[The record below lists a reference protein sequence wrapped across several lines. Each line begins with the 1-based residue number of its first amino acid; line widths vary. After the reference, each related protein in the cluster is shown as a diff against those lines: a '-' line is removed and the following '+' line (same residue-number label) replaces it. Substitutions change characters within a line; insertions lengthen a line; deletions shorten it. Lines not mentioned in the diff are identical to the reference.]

1 MYIPA
6 TVYSYLFSS
15 ENKPAARATP
25 PASLTFKTMD
35 CSTDRVKSPTD
46 LGPDFIPITEV
57 NPVTG
62 PVYIEGA
69 APGDALAITIE
80 AIRLGPQAH
89 IKLIPGNGICRHRV
103 RSPMTKVCRIEG
115 DRVDFSPSLK
125 IPVRPMVGTIGT
137 APSGKAVH
145 SVYGGPHG
153 GNLDNNL
160 IAPGATIYLPVFV
173 PGALL
178 AVGDL
183 HARMGEGELG
193 GIALETNGE
202 VDLRVRLVKEV
213 NLPCPFGE
221 NEEVI
226 FACTFIHGPWE
237 AIEEVAARLADLLVT
252 RFGLSLEEAVML
264 ISAAGDLR
272 LCQCQPGDDDI
283 GVSARIEMPREII
296 GLGPEDTLF

>member
-6 TVYSYLFSS
+6 TAYSYVFSA
-15 ENKPAARATP
+15 ENSPVARVTP
-25 PASLTFKTMD
+25 PTSLTFKTLD
-35 CSTDRVKSPTD
+35 CSTDRVKSPSD

-69 APGDALAITIE
+69 APGDALAITID

-89 IKLIPGNGICRHRV
+89 IKLIPENGICRHRV
-103 RSPMTKVCRIEG
+103 RSPATKICRIQG
-115 DRVDFSPSLK
+115 DEVDFSPAVK
-125 IPVRPMVGTIGT
+125 VPIRPMVGTIGT
-137 APSGKAVH
+137 APLGKAIPT
-145 SVYGGPHG
+145 VYGGSHG

-183 HARMGEGELG
+183 HARMGDGELG

-202 VDLRVRLVKEV
+202 VDLRVRLVKGV
-213 NLPCPFGE
+213 NLVGPFGE
-221 NEEVI
+221 NAEVV
-226 FACTFIHGPWE
+226 FACAFIHGPWE
-237 AIEEVAARLADLLVT
+237 AIEEVSARFADLLVS
-252 RFGLSLEEAVML
+252 RFGLTLEEAVML

-272 LCQCQPGDDDI
+272 LCQCQPGVDDI
-283 GVSARIEMPREII
+283 GISARIEMPREIL
-296 GLGPEDTLF
+296 GLGPEDRLF